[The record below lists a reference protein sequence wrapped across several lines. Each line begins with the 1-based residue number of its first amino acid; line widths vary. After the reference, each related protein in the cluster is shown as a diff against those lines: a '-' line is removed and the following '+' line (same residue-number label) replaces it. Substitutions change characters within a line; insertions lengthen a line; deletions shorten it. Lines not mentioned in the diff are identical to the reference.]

1 MRESQYEAIREC
13 EAIIGLERADI
24 TNMPEWERREYQKWL
39 DDLASTVDE
48 DYWQ

>member
-24 TNMPEWERREYQKWL
+24 ANMPEWELNEYQ
-39 DDLASTVDE
+39 DLVEDLVSTVDE